1 MATITDI
8 KLGPAQ
14 DTPDE
19 AETLSA
25 KRRHE
30 AVTDLQAGFCEFHKA
45 RAILTD
51 PSVEDDETN
60 DAAMKRM
67 DAAIGHIIAHRAAV
81 DWQVWAKITLLDFL
95 LTEEGG
101 GMENVDYPAIRLLG
115 SIKADL
121 THLGIGDGEARQ

>member
-8 KLGPAQ
+8 KSGSAQ
-14 DTPDE
+14 DTPSDE
-19 AETLSA
+19 EPLFVKNRNEAIAE
-25 KRRHE
+25 
-30 AVTDLQAGFCEFHKA
+30 LQAGFCEFHKA

-51 PSVEDDETN
+51 PAIEDDETN
-60 DAAMKRM
+60 DAALARQ

-101 GMENVDYPAIRLLG
+101 GMENQDYPAIRLLG

-121 THLGIGDGEARQ
+121 TNLGIGDGRSTR